1 MKKVLFVCL
10 GNICRSPSAEGIFQ
24 GLVDQANLSK
34 EIKVDSAGTSS
45 WHIGD
50 PADTRMRATA
60 KERGYDLTSRARS
73 FGKKDFKDFDYILAM
88 DETNYKDIV
97 KLARSPEDEAK
108 VELMTD
114 YCESHTDT
122 YVPDPYYGGADGFHY
137 VIDLL
142 EDATSSLL
150 KKVKSDIDEAH

>member
-1 MKKVLFVCL
+1 
-10 GNICRSPSAEGIFQ
+10 
-24 GLVDQANLSK
+24 
-34 EIKVDSAGTSS
+34 
-45 WHIGD
+45 
-50 PADTRMRATA
+50 
-60 KERGYDLTSRARS
+60 
-73 FGKKDFKDFDYILAM
+73 M

-122 YVPDPYYGGADGFHY
+122 YVPDPYYCGADGFHY
-137 VIDLL
+137 VFDLL